1 MQVKLAA
8 NLDRKSLVEFIKF
21 KNMKDMMVGGDG
33 CGYYEES
40 PVDCECEAKNGQP
53 CCILKEV
60 MHGDVD

>member
-1 MQVKLAA
+1 MAA
-8 NLDRKSLVEFIKF
+8 NLDHNSLVKIIEF

-40 PVDCECEAKNGQP
+40 PFDCGYEAKSGQP
-53 CCILKEV
+53 CCILREV